1 MTTDQIQLVKSTVP
15 ILKEHGV
22 LLTSYFYK
30 RMFVH
35 NPELKHVFNMGNQQN
50 SRQQTA
56 LAMAVLAY
64 AEHIENPAV
73 LMPAVDH
80 IGHKHTSLDIRPE
93 HYAIVGQ
100 HLIASISEVLGDA
113 ASPEL
118 LEAWTLAYQQLAA
131 IMSGHEQKIYSQQ
144 TAKKGGWTGWRPF
157 VVRERV
163 KESAEIT
170 SFYLYPSDGGDVA
183 DYLPGQYISLRLFL
197 PELNLLQPRQ
207 YSISC
212 APNGKYYRISVKREA
227 GSQHPDGMISNRLHD
242 HIYTGDL
249 VELTAPAGSFVL
261 NKQTPSHKVFISG
274 GVGQTP
280 LLSMLEYIVSTPE
293 VQSIP
298 AVTWIHGCR
307 SEQVHAFK
315 DKIAEISVN
324 YTQLDQHIFYENEQS
339 TAKNHYRGRVE
350 LELLKNEILKPE
362 TDYYI
367 CGPAPFI
374 SKHYDF
380 LITNGVPI
388 ETIHFE
394 EFGPASLQL
403 N

>member
-1 MTTDQIQLVKSTVP
+1 MTTDQIQLVKSTAP
-15 ILKEHGV
+15 ILREHGV
-22 LLTSYFYK
+22 LLTSHFYK
-30 RMFVH
+30 RMFTH
-35 NPELKHVFNMGNQQN
+35 NPELKHIFNMGNQQN
-50 SRQQTA
+50 NKQQTA
-56 LAMAVLAY
+56 LALAVLAY
-64 AEHIENPAV
+64 AEHIENPAA

-80 IGHKHTSLDIRPE
+80 IGQKHTSLDIRPE

-118 LEAWTLAYQQLAA
+118 LDAWTLAYQQLAN
-131 IMSGHEQKIYSQQ
+131 IMSGHEQKIYDRQ
-144 TAKKGGWTGWRPF
+144 TSKKGGWTGWRPF
-157 VVRERV
+157 IVREKI

-170 SFYLYPSDGGDVA
+170 SFYLHPSDGGDVA

-212 APNGKYYRISVKREA
+212 SPNGKYYRISVKREA

-242 HIYTGDL
+242 HIQTGDL

-261 NKQTPSHKVFISG
+261 NRQNPSRKVFISG

-280 LLSMLEYIVSTPE
+280 LLSMLEDIVNNPKE
-293 VQSIP
+293 QQ
-298 AVTWIHGCR
+298 AQVTWIHGCR

-315 DKIAEISVN
+315 DKIKEISTS
-324 YTQLDQHIFYENEQS
+324 YRKLDQHIFYENNQS
-339 TAKNHYRGRVE
+339 QEENHYEGRVE
-350 LELLKNEILKPE
+350 LELLKGEILDRQA
-362 TDYYI
+362 DYYI

-380 LITNGVPI
+380 LIANGVPQDA
-388 ETIHFE
+388 IHFE